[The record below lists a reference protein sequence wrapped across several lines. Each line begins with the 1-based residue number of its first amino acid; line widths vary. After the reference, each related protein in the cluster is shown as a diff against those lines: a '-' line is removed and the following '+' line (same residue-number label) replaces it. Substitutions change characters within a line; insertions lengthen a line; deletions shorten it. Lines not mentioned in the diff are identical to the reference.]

1 MAMTATIGSP
11 LGASLKEVRTVV
23 NKRSYLRAST
33 EGQSEGRALLR
44 FSLTID
50 LFLGHGIPH

>member
-1 MAMTATIGSP
+1 MTAIIGSP
-11 LGASLKEVRTVV
+11 LRALLKEVRTVA
-23 NKRSYLRAST
+23 NQRSYLRAST

-50 LFLGHGIPH
+50 LL